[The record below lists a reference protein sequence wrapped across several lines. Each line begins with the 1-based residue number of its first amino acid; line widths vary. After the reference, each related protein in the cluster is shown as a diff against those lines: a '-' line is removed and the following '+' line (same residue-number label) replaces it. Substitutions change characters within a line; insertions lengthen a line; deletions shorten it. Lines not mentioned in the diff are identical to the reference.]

1 MNIKQQSLKD
11 IIKNSLNGDINAQD
25 CLIKRFNAKLWKLSY
40 QIDKENAEDIYQ
52 DLALFLFKLLS
63 KLSLNKF
70 TEGGLVN
77 YINISLN
84 HEMIHIRNKIY
95 AKNKNEIPLLDEEPM
110 LENPYHIIE
119 TNLLL
124 KAIKSYKKK
133 DEWDLLIALVILNIP
148 VTKLSKIY
156 NVSIQ
161 AIYQKRK
168 RIQQKIKNICS

>member
-124 KAIKSYKKK
+124 KAIKSYLKK

>member
-95 AKNKNEIPLLDEEPM
+95 AKNKNEIPLLDEEPI
-110 LENPYHIIE
+110 LENPYNIIE
-119 TNLLL
+119 INLLL
-124 KAIKSYKKK
+124 KAIKSYLKK

>member
-110 LENPYHIIE
+110 LENPYYIIE

-124 KAIKSYKKK
+124 KAIKSYLKK

>member
-95 AKNKNEIPLLDEEPM
+95 AKNKNEIPLLDEEPI

-119 TNLLL
+119 INLLL
-124 KAIKSYKKK
+124 KAIKSYLKK

>member
-119 TNLLL
+119 INLLL
-124 KAIKSYKKK
+124 KAIKSYLKK

>member
-52 DLALFLFKLLS
+52 DLALFLFKL
-63 KLSLNKF
+63 
-70 TEGGLVN
+70 
-77 YINISLN
+77 N

-124 KAIKSYKKK
+124 KAIKSYLKK